1 MAVASHNFATSQ
13 RQQKV
18 SAEKQEQKNHP
29 EDKLNVFFSRWHTR
43 KNSFAVGFI
52 LKQTPYC

>member
-29 EDKLNVFFSRWHTR
+29 EDKLNVFF
-43 KNSFAVGFI
+43 
-52 LKQTPYC
+52 